1 MLREFA
7 IFLIVLGLI
16 FTGIGGIL
24 DMTGKDDL
32 KISKKH
38 FWNDGTYVTVLAV
51 ALLLL
56 DKKTI

>member
-24 DMTGKDDL
+24 DMTKKDDL
-32 KISKKH
+32 KISKQH